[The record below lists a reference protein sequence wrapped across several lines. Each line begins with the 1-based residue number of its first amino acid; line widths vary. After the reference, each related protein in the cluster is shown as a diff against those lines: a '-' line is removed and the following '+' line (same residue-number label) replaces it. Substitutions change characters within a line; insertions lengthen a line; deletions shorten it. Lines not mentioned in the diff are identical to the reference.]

1 MIRNYEACFLISA
14 DLSDEQVA
22 GEVKFVEDAISNAG
36 GELVKSEV
44 WGKRTLAYPIKKKNE
59 AVYAFFYFRGEPSL
73 IVRLKDAC
81 ALRETILRFLFLQ
94 RKTLPDASTHDG
106 KPQ

>member
-22 GEVKFVEDAISNAG
+22 GEVRFIEEIISKAG

-59 AVYAFFYFRGEPSL
+59 AVYAFFYFRGAPSL
-73 IVRLKDAC
+73 IADLKDTC

-94 RKTLPDASTHDG
+94 RKTLPDADKPDG